1 MGTFRDKR
9 MRVGI
14 VGMAAV
20 ALVLLGLTQNQQQT
34 VLESAILPPRDFRH
48 WFWQNTRVV
57 KGADNEIPLD
67 RLAGRGTGLRTT
79 TKVPG
84 VLDKET
90 KQVCNPCIMPLA
102 FSAPVHWPPNSRHS

>member
-1 MGTFRDKR
+1 MGNFRDKR

-14 VGMAAV
+14 AGIAAV
-20 ALVLLGLTQNQQQT
+20 ALVLLGLTENQQPI
-34 VLESAILPPRDFRH
+34 VLESAILPPREFRH

-90 KQVCNPCIMPLA
+90 KQVCHTCTIPLA
-102 FSAPVHWPPNSRHS
+102 VSAVH